1 VAETEITIVSLLLAV
16 VVLSAAAR
24 ALDIP
29 YPIVMVLGGVGLG
42 LTHGL
47 PDVQLD
53 PDLVLLIFL
62 PPLLYLSAFFA
73 NLRDLR
79 ANLRVISLLSIG
91 LVLATMVVV
100 AVIAH
105 AFIDDLSWPAC
116 FTLGAIVSPTDAL
129 AATEIARRLG
139 VPRRM
144 VAVLEGESLVNDAT
158 ALVAYKIAVGAAA
171 GAAFSLLDAGWEFLW
186 KAAGGIA
193 IGLAVG
199 WVIAEIRRRLH
210 DPQLENSVG
219 LLTAYAAYVPAERL
233 GCSAVLAAVTVGC
246 YVGWRAPEIASPS
259 TRLQGFGMWG
269 LFQFLVNAFLF
280 ILVGLQLP
288 HILDALG
295 SYSALT
301 LIGYAAAVSAAVT
314 GTRMVWGHT
323 TVWVIRALDRRESQ
337 RARRADWRFR
347 TVSGW
352 AGMRGA
358 VSLAAALALAP
369 DFEQRDLLI
378 FLTFAVIL
386 ATLVVQGLTLP
397 ALIRVLRIQDDGKE
411 EHEELKGRLLATKAA
426 LARLDELEA
435 EEWTRDDTI
444 ERMRGA
450 YRYRKRR
457 LAVRAGMADDD
468 EGYEDRSTAYQTLV
482 REVLN
487 AQRREIIRLRNAGT
501 ISNEVM
507 HRLERELDLED
518 ERLEI

>member
-1 VAETEITIVSLLLAV
+1 
-16 VVLSAAAR
+16 VLSAVAR
-24 ALDIP
+24 RLDLP
-29 YPIVMVLGGVGLG
+29 YPIAMVLGGVALG

-47 PDVQLD
+47 PDIQLN

-79 ANLRVISLLSIG
+79 ANLRVISMLSIG

-105 AFIDDLSWPAC
+105 AFIDHLSWPAC
-116 FTLGAIVSPTDAL
+116 FTLGAIVGPTDAL

-144 VAVLEGESLVNDAT
+144 VSVLEGESLVNDAT
-158 ALVAYKIAVGAAA
+158 ALVAYKIAVGAAG
-171 GAAFSLLDAGWEFLW
+171 GAAFSLLDAGWDFLW
-186 KAAGGIA
+186 KASGGIA

-199 WVIAEIRRRLH
+199 WVIAEIRRRLD
-210 DPQLENSVG
+210 DPQLENTIG
-219 LLTAYAAYVPAERL
+219 LLTPYAAYVPADRL

-269 LFQFLVNAFLF
+269 LLQFMVNAFLF

-288 HILDALG
+288 HILSALG
-295 SYSALT
+295 AYSTTT
-301 LIGYAAAVSAAVT
+301 LIGYGAAVSAAVILA
-314 GTRMVWGHT
+314 RLLWGHT
-323 TVWVIRALDRRESQ
+323 TVWIIRALDRRESQ
-337 RARRADWRFR
+337 RARRADWRVR

-397 ALIRVLRIQDDGKE
+397 GLIRLLRVHDDGRE

-426 LARLDELEA
+426 LGRIDELEA

-444 ERMRGA
+444 ERMRSA

-457 LAVRAGMADDD
+457 LAARAGMADDD
-468 EGYEDRSTAYQTLV
+468 EGYEDRSAAYQTLV

>member
-1 VAETEITIVSLLLAV
+1 MDQAEIILVALLFAV
-16 VVLSAAAR
+16 VVLSAFAR
-24 ALDIP
+24 RLDIP
-29 YPIVMVLGGVGLG
+29 YPIVLVVGGVALG
-42 LTHGL
+42 LIPGL
-47 PDVQLD
+47 PDVRLD
-53 PDLVLLIFL
+53 PQLVLLIFL

-91 LVLATMVVV
+91 LVLATVVVV

-116 FTLGAIVSPTDAL
+116 FTLGAIVGPTDAL
-129 AATEIARRLG
+129 AATEISRRLG
-139 VPRRM
+139 VPRRL
-144 VAVLEGESLVNDAT
+144 VSVLEGESLVNDAT
-158 ALVAYKIAVGAAA
+158 ALVAYKIALGAAG
-171 GAAFSLLDAGWEFLW
+171 GAAFSLLDAGWDFLW
-186 KAAGGIA
+186 KASGGIA
-193 IGLAVG
+193 IGVAVG
-199 WVIAEIRRRLH
+199 WVIAEIRRRMD
-210 DPQLENSVG
+210 DPQLENTVG
-219 LLTAYAAYVPAERL
+219 LVTPYAAYLPAERL

-246 YVGWRAPEIASPS
+246 YVGWRAPEIASPA

-269 LFQFLVNAFLF
+269 LLQFLANAFLF
-280 ILVGLQLP
+280 VLVGLQLSD
-288 HILDALG
+288 IVGALD

-301 LIGYAAAVSAAVT
+301 LIGYAAAVSGAVIL
-314 GTRMVWGHT
+314 TRLVWGHT
-323 TVWVIRALDRRESQ
+323 TVWIIRALDRRESQ
-337 RARRADWRFR
+337 RARRANWRFR

-386 ATLVVQGLTLP
+386 ATLVIQGLTLP
-397 ALIRVLRIQDDGKE
+397 TLIRVLGIQDDGKE

-426 LARLDELEA
+426 LARIDELEG

-444 ERMRGA
+444 ERMRNA

-457 LAVRAGMADDD
+457 LAARAGMADDD
-468 EGYEDRSTAYQTLV
+468 EGYEDRSAAYQTIV
-482 REVLN
+482 REVLE

-501 ISNEVM
+501 ISNDVM

-518 ERLEI
+518 QRLEI